1 MTYLSSISK
10 RRYIGGRIRVSE
22 EGVNATVSAVDVPR
36 AFEADGST
44 SITAKETLRHF
55 VRDLQNF
62 DPKVFA
68 STDFKY
74 IDNLSSDR
82 YFKEMKVMP
91 VQELVFYGLKE
102 GDAST
107 EKQKGGRQ
115 KVQQHDVQRSNT
127 PTKGKGGGIHLDTD
141 KYNEMLQNRN
151 TVVIDVRN
159 HYETVSGRFD
169 GQCNNITVAL
179 NEEKEKI
186 CNKERY

>member
-10 RRYIGGRIRVSE
+10 RPYIGGKIIVSE

-91 VQELVFYGLKE
+91 VQALVFYGPKE

-107 EKQKGGRQ
+107 QKQKRWA
-115 KVQQHDVQRSNT
+115 
-127 PTKGKGGGIHLDTD
+127 TKSST
-141 KYNEMLQNRN
+141 ERC
-151 TVVIDVRN
+151 T
-159 HYETVSGRFD
+159 
-169 GQCNNITVAL
+169 
-179 NEEKEKI
+179 EEQYSYKRKRWLYTFG
-186 CNKERY
+186 CR